1 MSKSNERE
9 LVAQTTPIR
18 SRGTSDSDLRR
29 ATIVPVDGRS
39 FVSDDRSEPLRHI
52 TIHEQLVQ
60 TVARFGAREAAVFP
74 GQNIRKT
81 YSELT
86 EEVDRLARGFLAVG
100 LETGDRV
107 GIWSP
112 NRYEW
117 ILTQFATARA
127 GLVLVSINPA
137 YRLSELEYTINKV
150 GCRALV
156 AAAAFKSSDYLGMI
170 FSIAPELA
178 NCEPGRLEARRLP
191 TLKMVIRMGDD
202 RSSGMLN
209 FNEVAEM
216 GRHVP
221 RRCLDEQA
229 KSLRPDDPINIQFTS
244 GTTGSP
250 KGAALTH
257 SNIVNNAHFVTR
269 ALNFTE
275 NDRLSIPVPLYHCF
289 GMVMG
294 VLGCATKGACMVFP
308 GEGFEPDA
316 TLRAIE
322 EERCTG
328 LCGVPTMFVGLLGS
342 PKFHSV
348 DFSSLR
354 TGIMAGA
361 PCPIEVMKRVISEMN
376 MREVTIALV

>member
-52 TIHEQLVQ
+52 SIHEQLVQ

-191 TLKMVIRMGDD
+191 TLKMVIRMGEDV
-202 RSSGMLN
+202 S
-209 FNEVAEM
+209 
-216 GRHVP
+216 
-221 RRCLDEQA
+221 
-229 KSLRPDDPINIQFTS
+229 T
-244 GTTGSP
+244 
-250 KGAALTH
+250 
-257 SNIVNNAHFVTR
+257 
-269 ALNFTE
+269 
-275 NDRLSIPVPLYHCF
+275 
-289 GMVMG
+289 
-294 VLGCATKGACMVFP
+294 
-308 GEGFEPDA
+308 
-316 TLRAIE
+316 
-322 EERCTG
+322 
-328 LCGVPTMFVGLLGS
+328 
-342 PKFHSV
+342 
-348 DFSSLR
+348 
-354 TGIMAGA
+354 
-361 PCPIEVMKRVISEMN
+361 
-376 MREVTIALV
+376 